1 MLSMKIHN
9 LVTIGTALVFLTVS
23 LGLVFLAVRMALK
36 NNQKIQSRLAEAGG
50 TSDGYDNNDSP
61 KFLETF
67 GNHLTLPGED
77 EIRRIRYQLAKS
89 GYYHPAAVKIF
100 FASRFLILLLP
111 QIIILC
117 IWGKLTH
124 LLEPNT
130 VFMLAAGLAIMSLY
144 APLYFLRWRKNRRI
158 LQARNGF
165 PDLMDLLVA
174 SVEAGLGLDAALMRV
189 SEELGAR
196 YPVLKINLD
205 LMNRELRAGQT
216 RHTAMVTFADRINL
230 EEAKALAVILRQSEE
245 MGSSLGAALRTFS
258 EEMRSK
264 RMLKAEEKAMA
275 LSAKLTVP
283 LIVFIFPAI
292 MVTLMLPS
300 GIRIAAGL

>member
-1 MLSMKIHN
+1 MLSMELHN
-9 LVTIGTALVFLTVS
+9 QVVILTAFIFLAFS
-23 LGLVFLAVRMALK
+23 MGLVFLAVQMALR
-36 NNQKIQSRLAEAGG
+36 NNDKIQSRLAEAGG
-50 TSDGYDNNDSP
+50 AYGEGDDP
-61 KFLETF
+61 KFLETL
-67 GNHLTLPGED
+67 GNHLTLPDED
-77 EIRRIRYQLAKS
+77 KIRRIRYQLAES

-100 FASRFLILLLP
+100 FALRFLILFLP
-111 QIIILC
+111 QIILLC
-117 IWGKLTH
+117 IWSKLIS
-124 LLEPNT
+124 LVDPKT
-130 VFMLAAGLAIMSLY
+130 VLIIAAALAAISLY
-144 APLYFLRWRKNRRI
+144 APLYFLKWRKNRRI

-189 SEELGAR
+189 AEELGAR

-230 EEAKALAVILRQSEE
+230 DEAKALAVILRQSEE
-245 MGSSLGAALRTFS
+245 MGSSLGSALRTFS
-258 EEMRSK
+258 EEMRAK

-292 MVTLMLPS
+292 MITLMLPS
-300 GIRIAAGL
+300 GIRIAAGIS